1 MAAAQ
6 RRTARAAG
14 ERRSWRRLRRSRD
27 EARRDDDY
35 YERAVRSTRTPA
47 RGADN
52 GSGGQSSAMMMAE
65 RREGADGGPG
75 SRAPAARWRRSC
87 AAARWELRGATAGGT
102 LSGRSIPGETT
113 TMDKANIPVSVAVQR
128 KDVCHKSVAE
138 QQHNTKYVAEL
149 HQQQR
154 VNQYALSRQQNDC
167 NCTQCTAA
175 HHKKTPAGHWPP
187 PTFTLVRRLRISKL
201 KHMERLMGRESPN
214 KDSRRSSSLQKQ
226 VVENHRRFSH
236 RPAEPVPDVA
246 ELMDDWFF
254 GSGNV
259 KTNQNKNYLSTS
271 AGAMDDD
278 HDQEQQVLLE
288 DSPRNSNSR
297 MTQEWLEEAKR
308 IVAESPTRYDS
319 PSRLVGSPR
328 FASSSGPSD
337 LDRRDPLSRSA
348 RRHRG
353 REGFS
358 GEILSRSA
366 KHSRN
371 KSESLEGQ
379 GIGIGEPDSPQW
391 LANNL
396 GHQTLADHLKQPNSK
411 EEEQALDQTIQG
423 KPPRLP
429 VRKSRFQEIPI
440 TTQSVGSSPTMPRRN
455 FRSSSSSGQLN
466 DDQHQLLLSP
476 PKSLTEPAHRRSL
489 SSSTSNEDKLVLSP
503 PRRLVESIQRR
514 SISSSTCSIDKIPS
528 RQDSKGI
535 MSLKEEDVNMFL
547 KEQRSKMYGIS
558 SGEIHDVK
566 AKIVLSGSS
575 NS

>member
-1 MAAAQ
+1 MATYIRVEKNLAN
-6 RRTARAAG
+6 
-14 ERRSWRRLRRSRD
+14 
-27 EARRDDDY
+27 
-35 YERAVRSTRTPA
+35 V
-47 RGADN
+47 
-52 GSGGQSSAMMMAE
+52 
-65 RREGADGGPG
+65 
-75 SRAPAARWRRSC
+75 
-87 AAARWELRGATAGGT
+87 
-102 LSGRSIPGETT
+102 LSVFVFPQ
-113 TMDKANIPVSVAVQR
+113 K
-128 KDVCHKSVAE
+128 
-138 QQHNTKYVAEL
+138 
-149 HQQQR
+149 
-154 VNQYALSRQQNDC
+154 VNQYALSRRRQNDC

-175 HHKKTPAGHWPP
+175 HHKKTPAGHWQP
-187 PTFTLVRRLRISKL
+187 PTFTLVRRLRSKL
-201 KHMERLMGRESPN
+201 KHRTIMERLMGRESP

-236 RPAEPVPDVA
+236 RPPEPVPDVA

-259 KTNQNKNYLSTS
+259 KTNQNKNLTTS
-271 AGAMDDD
+271 AGAMDDHQD
-278 HDQEQQVLLE
+278 EVVLLE

-371 KSESLEGQ
+371 ESE
-379 GIGIGEPDSPQW
+379 GIGEPDSPQW
-391 LANNL
+391 FANNL

-411 EEEQALDQTIQG
+411 EEEQPLDQTIQG

-440 TTQSVGSSPTMPRRN
+440 TTQSVGSPTMPRRT

-466 DDQHQLLLSP
+466 DQQLLSP
-476 PKSLTEPAHRRSL
+476 PKSLTEPAHRRSSS
-489 SSSTSNEDKLVLSP
+489 SSSTFNEDKVLSP

-528 RQDSKGI
+528 RQDSKG

-558 SGEIHDVK
+558 SGEIHVK